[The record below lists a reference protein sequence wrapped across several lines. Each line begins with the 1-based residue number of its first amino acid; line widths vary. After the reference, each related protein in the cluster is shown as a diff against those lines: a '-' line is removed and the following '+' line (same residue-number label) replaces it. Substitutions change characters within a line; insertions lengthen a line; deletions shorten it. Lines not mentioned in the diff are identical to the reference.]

1 MRLEPIEKP
10 RGLLNRIAYWMAR
23 RERAA
28 LAYAREAGGG
38 AHVSDPTFERLRK
51 HFDEREIVDITAM
64 IAVERFYNGV
74 AIPLGL
80 EADGLCAIQLDR
92 KGIAA
97 A

>member
-38 AHVSDPTFERLRK
+38 AHVSDPTFER
-51 HFDEREIVDITAM
+51 
-64 IAVERFYNGV
+64 ERFYNGV